1 MGIAPRAPA
10 RIVRGMRTHTDASVA
25 AARAAAPARSGPT
38 TRPPVPGDPGSLAP
52 AVLTQEVVAQLQS
65 TAGNRATAAAIR
77 SGAVVQRVISTGQA
91 AALAERLYD
100 AMEGLGTDEDA
111 VYGALSGRTP
121 EDLDAIR
128 EAYYFAY
135 NHTLLEDV
143 NDDFSGDELAR
154 VMRLL
159 EGRPA
164 PGATATAAERET
176 SATARARDIAQ
187 QLVDAISGAGTEED
201 QIFNALEG
209 RSADEIAEI
218 RRQYFAL
225 TGHSLDRDLR
235 DDLSGDELERA
246 LALVHSTASGS
257 FRQDFS
263 EWLTEDYHAGGTGIW
278 EWEIADRKFLIHVG
292 VKFEPDPGLTA
303 PISRWQAQ
311 VRSIWNRFALTGNG
325 GQAGGGL
332 ELPIEFDLQNQSSAE
347 RSVRVRQNA
356 NGKSYAHPDRA
367 YSNLWYVNMPDTVA
381 PHEFGH
387 LVGLP
392 DEYERTLEDYE
403 SVTGEDLPE
412 PGAVTAADRQVA
424 TDLRNALYLPTVA
437 DRATTATTV
446 LTTAGLISGGAAQQG
461 SQAQRVMQAYNSAY
475 EESDGENLLHALR
488 HRTAPDSFFTLI
500 AVFSF
505 VSPSI
510 MGSES
515 DHTHPVEQRHVR
527 FALEVAREEFP
538 DVTWGLRLLR

>member
-1 MGIAPRAPA
+1 MRSHAEASITAPRSSVPDGPAPQ
-10 RIVRGMRTHTDASVA
+10 
-25 AARAAAPARSGPT
+25 RSEPI
-38 TRPPVPGDPGSLAP
+38 RRRVPGETGTAAP
-52 AVLTQEVVAQLQS
+52 AVLTPGIVAQLQAA
-65 TAGNRATAAAIR
+65 AGNRAAAQAVR
-77 SGAVVQRVISTGQA
+77 SRVVVQRAISTGQA
-91 AALAERLYD
+91 AALAERIHD

-128 EAYYFAY
+128 DAYSFAY
-135 NHTLLEDV
+135 NHTMLEDI

-176 SATARARDIAQ
+176 SAVARARDIAQ
-187 QLVDAISGAGTEED
+187 QLKDAIFGLGTAED

-225 TGHSLDRDLR
+225 TGNSLDRDLR
-235 DDLSGDELERA
+235 EDLSGDELERA

-257 FRQDFS
+257 FRTEFS

-292 VKFEPDPGLTA
+292 VHFQPDPGLTP

-311 VRSIWNRFALTGNG
+311 VRSIWNRWALTGNG

-332 ELPIEFDLQNQSSAE
+332 ELPIEFDLQDQSGAE

-356 NGKSYAHPDRA
+356 NGTSYAHPDRA
-367 YSNLWYVNMPDTVA
+367 YSNLWYMDMPATVA

-412 PGAVTAADRQVA
+412 PGTVTAADTQVA
-424 TDLRNALYLPTVA
+424 TDLHAALFLPTVA
-437 DRATTATTV
+437 QRATTATTV
-446 LTTAGLISGGAAQQG
+446 LTTAGLISGGAAVQG
-461 SQAQRVMQAYNSAY
+461 PQAQRVMQAYNSAY
-475 EESDGENLLHALR
+475 QETDGENLLHALR
-488 HRTAPDSFFTLI
+488 YRCAPDTYFTLI
-500 AVFSF
+500 GVFSF

-510 MGSES
+510 MGNES

-527 FALEVAREEFP
+527 FALDVAREEFP

>member
-1 MGIAPRAPA
+1 
-10 RIVRGMRTHTDASVA
+10 MRTHADAPVA
-25 AARAAAPARSGPT
+25 AARVPAPARAEPA
-38 TRPPVPGDPGSLAP
+38 RQRIPGDAPSATP
-52 AVLTQEVVAQLQS
+52 AVLTPRIVAQLQAL
-65 TAGNRATAAAIR
+65 AGNRATAQAVRRRPVIQRAI
-77 SGAVVQRVISTGQA
+77 SSGQA
-91 AALAERLYD
+91 AALAERIYD

-128 EAYYFAY
+128 EAYFFAY
-135 NHTLLEDV
+135 NHTMLEDI
-143 NDDFSGDELAR
+143 NDEFSGDELAK

-164 PGATATAAERET
+164 PGATATATERET

-187 QLVDAISGAGTEED
+187 QLADAISGAGTEED

-257 FRQDFS
+257 FRRDFS

-332 ELPIEFDLQNQSSAE
+332 ELPIEFDLQDQSGAE

-356 NGKSYAHPDRA
+356 NGSSYAHPDRA

-412 PGAVTAADRQVA
+412 PGAVTAADR
-424 TDLRNALYLPTVA
+424 RNALYLPTVA

-446 LTTAGLISGGAAQQG
+446 LTTAGLISGGAAVQG

-475 EESDGENLLHALR
+475 EESDSENLLHALR
-488 HRTAPDSFFTLI
+488 HRTAPDSYFTLI

-510 MGSES
+510 MGNES

-527 FALEVAREEFP
+527 FALDVVREEFP